1 MEYTYYQLLWFF
13 LVYSLLGWVAETA
26 LAAVTKRR
34 LLNRGFLNVP
44 FSPVYGLAAVLFAIF
59 LPELRSAPFFLFLG
73 GMILATGLELA
84 TGILLERIFGQKWWD
99 YTEERFQF
107 EGHICLKYSVI
118 WGLSSLV
125 CVFVGDPLLA
135 RLTGLIPRPAGEMIL
150 LAAFLVLGI
159 DFAGSWAAVLQW
171 NGSLR
176 RPSEL
181 SRVLRSLT
189 DALDTRLTR
198 AIQRRMARAYP
209 SLERERLS
217 ARLDQRARRERPA
230 VFAAGCGFY
239 KLAMLFF
246 LGALLGDVTE
256 TVFRRLTAGVWMSR
270 SSVVYGPFSIVWG
283 LGAVLLTAVLYKYRD
298 RRDGAIF
305 LAGTVLGGAYE
316 YICSVFTELVFGSVF
331 WDYSHLPFNL
341 GGRINL
347 LFCFFWGIAAVV
359 WLKLIY
365 PRLSGLI
372 ERLPILWGKA
382 LTWGMLAFMT
392 VNIALSCLALGR
404 YEQRRT
410 SSGPPQS
417 GIEAFLDERFPDERM
432 ERIYPNAIAVER
444 TD

>member
-1 MEYTYYQLLWFF
+1 MEYTNYQLLWFF
-13 LVYSLLGWVAETA
+13 LIYSLLGWLAETA
-26 LAAVTKRR
+26 LAVVKKRR
-34 LLNRGFLNVP
+34 LLNRGFLNTP
-44 FSPVYGLAAVLFAIF
+44 FSPVYGLAAVLFAVF

-84 TGILLERIFGQKWWD
+84 TGILLERIFAQKWWD
-99 YTEERFQF
+99 YSSERFQF

-118 WGLSSLV
+118 WGLASLA
-125 CVFVGDPLLA
+125 CVFFGDPLLA
-135 RLTGLIPRPAGEMIL
+135 RVIGLIPRPVGEAVL
-150 LAAFLVLGI
+150 LAVFLVLGV
-159 DFAGSWAAVLQW
+159 DFAGSWAALLQW

-181 SRVLRSLT
+181 SRFLRSLT
-189 DALDTRLTR
+189 DALDTRVTR

-209 SLERERLS
+209 SLEREQLS
-217 ARLDQRARRERPA
+217 ARLDQRAQKERPA

-239 KLAMLFF
+239 KLVMLFF
-246 LGALLGDVTE
+246 LGAFLGDVTE
-256 TVFRRLTAGVWMSR
+256 TIFCRVTAGVWMSR

-316 YICSVFTELVFGSVF
+316 YICSVFTELVFGTVF

-365 PRLSGLI
+365 PLLSGRI
-372 ERLPILWGKA
+372 EKLPIPWGKA
-382 LTWGMLAFMT
+382 LTWGMLVFMT
-392 VNIALSCLALGR
+392 VNIAVSCLALGR
-404 YEQRRT
+404 YEQRRV
-410 SSGPPQS
+410 SPGPPRT
-417 GIEAFLDERFPDERM
+417 GVEAFLDSRFPDERM
-432 ERIYPNAIAVER
+432 ERIYPNAIAVEK
-444 TD
+444 